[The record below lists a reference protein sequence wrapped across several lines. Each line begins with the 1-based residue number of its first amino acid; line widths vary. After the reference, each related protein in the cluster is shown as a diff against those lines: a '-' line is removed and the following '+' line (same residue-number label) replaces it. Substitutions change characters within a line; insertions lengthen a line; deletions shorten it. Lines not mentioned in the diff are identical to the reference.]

1 MEIKSRF
8 LASSVSSKE
17 VADKLTV
24 FLDKKGVDLAPK
36 EFDETVEYIRSLFD
50 DEWAALTAKSGI
62 RNLDEAIRAWYNDT
76 KLNYPESFIKQ
87 SIRRPKKV
95 FLKNSRENSAV
106 KIQQSDLDEAYDA
119 VADDESRTWFKK
131 LFSFDDGTSL
141 YLCAGWI
148 DDPDA
153 DTPYCKIAGMPD
165 NSGLTEYDYDF
176 VMPYD
181 SETGDVFDT
190 EIALPAGEKDADW
203 LNEQVAEMLPK
214 IQKGE
219 YLVASARNP
228 LKSSRK
234 AIKKVVK
241 SSKYLNSPYREEI
254 EALREEVRG
263 DIDRLIYKY
272 QEKLGIKTGDTFLTI
287 DDALENI
294 LAILDDQYNLR

>member
-1 MEIKSRF
+1 M
-8 LASSVSSKE
+8 
-17 VADKLTV
+17 
-24 FLDKKGVDLAPK
+24 
-36 EFDETVEYIRSLFD
+36 
-50 DEWAALTAKSGI
+50 
-62 RNLDEAIRAWYNDT
+62 
-76 KLNYPESFIKQ
+76 
-87 SIRRPKKV
+87 
-95 FLKNSRENSAV
+95 KNSRENSAV
-106 KIQQSDLDEAYDA
+106 KIQQSDLDEAWEA
-119 VADDESRTWFKK
+119 VADDKSKTWFKK
-131 LFSFDDGTSL
+131 LFSFGDGTSL

-153 DTPYCKIAGMPD
+153 DTPYCKIAGMSD

-181 SETGDVFDT
+181 SEMGDVFDT

-234 AIKKVVK
+234 VVK
-241 SSKYLNSPYREEI
+241 SSKYSNFPYSEEI

-272 QEKLGIKTGDTFLTI
+272 QEKLGIKTGDTFLTS